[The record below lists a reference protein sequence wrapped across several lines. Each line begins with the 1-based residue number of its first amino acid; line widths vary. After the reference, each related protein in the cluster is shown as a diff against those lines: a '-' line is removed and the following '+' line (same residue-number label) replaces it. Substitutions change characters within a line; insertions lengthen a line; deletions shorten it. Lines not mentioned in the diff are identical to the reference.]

1 MTHSSS
7 IASPFAFLH
16 TGGTASRIDSII
28 DNLML
33 QTLRAQIEVSRLH
46 LARLSD
52 QMDTAGTE
60 YERSRLIALYEDTM
74 QLSESMQH
82 ELATRQRRQA

>member
-33 QTLRAQIEVSRLH
+33 QTLHAQIEVSRLH
-46 LARLSD
+46 LASLSC
-52 QMDTAGTE
+52 QMDTARTE
-60 YERSRLIALYEDTM
+60 KERSHLVALYEDAM
-74 QLSESMQH
+74 QLSESMQL
-82 ELATRQRRQA
+82 ELAARKPRQA